1 MATAFESVLKE
12 VVSNRDKDMERLDVE
27 KADLKAVKDVL
38 KKIKPAANEAEI
50 DKTIADIKQAEGTV
64 GLRALEKFKG

>member
-1 MATAFESVLKE
+1 MATTFENVLKE

-38 KKIKPAANEAEI
+38 KKIKPSANEAEI
-50 DKTIADIKQAEGTV
+50 DKTIADIKQTEGTV